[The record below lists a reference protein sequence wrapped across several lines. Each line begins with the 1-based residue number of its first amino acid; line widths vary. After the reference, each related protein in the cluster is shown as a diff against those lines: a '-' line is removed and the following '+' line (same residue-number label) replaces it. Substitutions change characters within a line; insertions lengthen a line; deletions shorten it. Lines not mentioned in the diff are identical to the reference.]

1 MEADLPKNEALSS
14 GPGPAKSQPAQP
26 SSEMTVSWAEVAPPL
41 RSLHHKETI
50 NCFLVNAS
58 SKKPLVRRSNIA
70 LRRGVVIALSSSE
83 AVKSGNHDYRRVA
96 ECKLEPQAVGLFV
109 RQEEIIEHPTSVASR
124 PVRALGKLNLRLIKR
139 ANKAGKPV
147 MEISGVKLSEGA
159 TFRISSVH
167 RVTPADMG
175 DGVIDS
181 DGSVDYYLVVE
192 CPQNPAGEG
201 LFTQVPDVESV
212 TEDVYAKEIEKL
224 KLAPGEALP
233 IWVVVTPK
241 DGAEQAS
248 LFQTV
253 EHPHEQITRT
263 LKVGEVAI
271 NKNHALSIP
280 ASTELMV
287 ESNVTRFREKEYYRI
302 LKSPNEPAFEGLY
315 LLTKETSPIQ
325 DVTSSSPE
333 DAGGK

>member
-1 MEADLPKNEALSS
+1 M
-14 GPGPAKSQPAQP
+14 
-26 SSEMTVSWAEVAPPL
+26 
-41 RSLHHKETI
+41 
-50 NCFLVNAS
+50 
-58 SKKPLVRRSNIA
+58 
-70 LRRGVVIALSSSE
+70 IALSSSE
-83 AVKSGNHDYRRVA
+83 AIKAGNHDYHLVA
-96 ECKLEPQAVGLFV
+96 ECKLKPQAVGLYV
-109 RQEEIIEHPTSVASR
+109 RQEEIIEHPTGAASR

-192 CPQNPAGEG
+192 CLQNPALEG
-201 LFTQVPDVESV
+201 LFTQVPDVESI
-212 TEDVYAKEIEKL
+212 TEDDYAKEIEKL

-233 IWVVVTPK
+233 IWIVVTPK
-241 DGAEQAS
+241 EGSEQAS
-248 LFQTV
+248 LFQAV
-253 EHPHEQITRT
+253 ERPDEKITRM

-280 ASTELMV
+280 ASTQLMV
-287 ESNVTRFREKEYYRI
+287 ESNVSRFREKEYYRI
-302 LKSPNEPAFEGLY
+302 LKSPNEPAFEGMY

>member
-1 MEADLPKNEALSS
+1 MEAYLPKNEALSS

-26 SSEMTVSWAEVAPPL
+26 SSKITVSWAEVAPPL
-41 RSLHHKETI
+41 RSLHHKESI

-58 SKKPLVRRSNIA
+58 SKKPLVRRSNIV
-70 LRRGVVIALSSSE
+70 LRRGAVIALSSSE
-83 AVKSGNHDYRRVA
+83 AVKAGNHDYRLVA

-109 RQEEIIEHPTSVASR
+109 RQEELIKHLTGAASR

-147 MEISGVKLSEGA
+147 MEISGVKLSEGT

-167 RVTPADMG
+167 KVTQTDTG

-201 LFTQVPDVESV
+201 LFAQVPDVESI

-233 IWVVVTPK
+233 IWVAVTPK
-241 DGAEQAS
+241 EDAEQAS
-248 LFQTV
+248 LFQAV
-253 EHPHEQITRT
+253 EQHDENNARM

-280 ASTELMV
+280 ASTELVV

-302 LKSPNEPAFEGLY
+302 LKCPNKPAFEGMY
-315 LLTKETSPIQ
+315 LMTKETSPIQ